1 MGRLNEAFTGFE
13 SEIIEL
19 KKKLEYSES
28 SKENNVCDKNDSK
41 YRSDEL
47 RRENRKLHEQI
58 EDLQDTE
65 NDLRKKKM
73 EFMREIDSLKDTV
86 RKLETSNS
94 NTKNQN
100 ENADTERKIKML
112 AATVESLTSEKKSFM
127 IEQNKKIIQQEQ
139 LVSIFIL

>member
-1 MGRLNEAFTGFE
+1 MNGP
-13 SEIIEL
+13 
-19 KKKLEYSES
+19 
-28 SKENNVCDKNDSK
+28 KENNVCDKNDSK

-47 RRENRKLHEQI
+47 RKENRKLHEQI

-94 NTKNQN
+94 NHSHS
-100 ENADTERKIKML
+100 R
-112 AATVESLTSEKKSFM
+112 
-127 IEQNKKIIQQEQ
+127 NK
-139 LVSIFIL
+139 LFSDCPVFNTLSD

>member
-1 MGRLNEAFTGFE
+1 MNGP
-13 SEIIEL
+13 
-19 KKKLEYSES
+19 
-28 SKENNVCDKNDSK
+28 KENNVCDKNDSK

-47 RRENRKLHEQI
+47 RKENRKLHEQI

-112 AATVESLTSEKKSFM
+112 AATVESLTSEKKSFI
-127 IEQNKKIIQQEQ
+127 IEQNKKIIQQ
-139 LVSIFIL
+139 VCKVKSSGFWGFI